1 MIRLANKD
9 DLAGIL
15 KLYNELRPNDPTL
28 PHALAVERWQQMIN
42 DDRTHVVVADINGTL
57 AATCALSINLSIA
70 VGARPFGLIEHV
82 VTRRDF
88 RRQGLSQQVL
98 SYAIDL
104 AWQLHCYKVM
114 LLSGAKLNG
123 AHKVYSAVG
132 FDGDRERGFVIK
144 APDMAAKNT
153 E

>member
-9 DLAGIL
+9 DLVGVL
-15 KLYNELRPNDPTL
+15 KLYNELRPSDPAL
-28 PHALAVERWQQMIN
+28 PDSLAIERWQQIIN
-42 DDRTHVVVADINGTL
+42 DVRTHIIVADINGTL
-57 AATCALSINLSIA
+57 AATCELSINLSIA

-82 VTRRDF
+82 VTSRYF

-98 SYAIDL
+98 CYAIDL
-104 AWQLHCYKVM
+104 AWQLNCYKVM

-144 APDMAAKNT
+144 APDIAAQHN
-153 E
+153 

>member
-9 DLAGIL
+9 DLVGVL
-15 KLYNELRPNDPTL
+15 TLYNELRPSDPTL
-28 PHALAVERWQQMIN
+28 PDSLAIERWQQIIS
-42 DDRTHVVVADINGTL
+42 DDRTHIVVADINGTL

-104 AWQLHCYKVM
+104 AWQLSCYKVI

-132 FDGDRERGFVIK
+132 FDGDRERDFVIK
-144 APDMAAKNT
+144 APDIAAQNN
-153 E
+153 

>member
-1 MIRLANKD
+1 MIRLATKD

-28 PHALAVERWQQMIN
+28 PDSLAIEHWQQIIN

-70 VGARPFGLIEHV
+70 VGARPIGLIEHV

-104 AWQLHCYKVM
+104 AWRLNCYKVM

-144 APDMAAKNT
+144 APDIAAQHN
-153 E
+153 

>member
-9 DLAGIL
+9 DLVDVL
-15 KLYNELRPNDPTL
+15 TLYNELRPSDPTL
-28 PHALAVERWQQMIN
+28 PESLAIERWQQIIN
-42 DDRTHVVVADINGTL
+42 DDRTHIVVADINGTL

-70 VGARPFGLIEHV
+70 VSARPFGLIEHV

-104 AWQLHCYKVM
+104 AWQLSCYKVM

-144 APDMAAKNT
+144 APNIAAQNN
-153 E
+153 

>member
-1 MIRLANKD
+1 MIRLANTD

-15 KLYNELRPNDPTL
+15 KLYNELRPSDPTL
-28 PHALAVERWQQMIN
+28 PDSLAIERWQQIIH
-42 DDRTHVVVADINGTL
+42 DDRTYVVVADINGTL

-104 AWQLHCYKVM
+104 AWQLNCYKVM
-114 LLSGAKLNG
+114 LLSGAELNG

-144 APDMAAKNT
+144 ALDITAQHN
-153 E
+153 

>member
-15 KLYNELRPNDPTL
+15 KLYNELRPSDPTL
-28 PHALAVERWQQMIN
+28 PESLAIERWQQIIN
-42 DDRTHVVVADINGTL
+42 DDRTHIVVADINGTL

-70 VGARPFGLIEHV
+70 VSARPFGLIEHV

-98 SYAIDL
+98 SYVIDYFHRIYISIRSV
-104 AWQLHCYKVM
+104 QLLCFLYSH
-114 LLSGAKLNG
+114 L
-123 AHKVYSAVG
+123 VYFS
-132 FDGDRERGFVIK
+132 FSSVIFSCLF
-144 APDMAAKNT
+144 PFS
-153 E
+153 

>member
-15 KLYNELRPNDPTL
+15 KLYNELRPSDPTL
-28 PHALAVERWQQMIN
+28 PDSLAIERWQQIIN
-42 DDRTHVVVADINGTL
+42 DDRTHIIVADINGTL

-104 AWQLHCYKVM
+104 AWQLNCYKVM

-144 APDMAAKNT
+144 APDIAAQNN
-153 E
+153 

>member
-9 DLAGIL
+9 DLVGVLTLCNA
-15 KLYNELRPNDPTL
+15 LRPSDPTL
-28 PHALAVERWQQMIN
+28 PDSLAIERWEQMIN

-104 AWQLHCYKVM
+104 AWQLNCYKVM

-144 APDMAAKNT
+144 APDIAAQNN
-153 E
+153 

>member
-9 DLAGIL
+9 DLVDVL
-15 KLYNELRPNDPTL
+15 TLYNELRPSDPAL
-28 PHALAVERWQQMIN
+28 PDSLAIERWQQIIN
-42 DDRTHVVVADINGTL
+42 DDRTHIVVADINGTL

-98 SYAIDL
+98 CYAIDL
-104 AWQLHCYKVM
+104 AWQLNCDKVM

-144 APDMAAKNT
+144 APDIAAQHN
-153 E
+153 